1 MSLAKYLNR
10 SVGKAGKDAA
20 ARICTLKPME
30 AEHSAIRLTN
40 GNNVIGR
47 SRETG
52 IRDLYCSKKQL
63 QLKVDMERGSVR
75 LKVLGVNPCGVNGVM
90 ALRNTECDLQHG
102 DLLEIVYGRHP
113 FEIIFNPTPPT
124 KPEIECNEV
133 PAETDISMTEASE
146 ASEEDKWNSVTNGE
160 LVVYSSAG
168 LRASSKIAGYDMDGT
183 IITTKSG
190 NVFPKNIS
198 DWQILYPE
206 VPEKLQKLHKDGFKI
221 CFFTNQGGIARG
233 KIKLDDFKVKIKEIV
248 KKLNVPVQVFIA
260 IGNGQYRKPKTGMWI
275 ELTSSMNNE
284 VPITLERSF
293 FVGDA
298 AGRPETG
305 KGVTKQR
312 KDHSLADRLFAAN
325 IGIAFF
331 TPEEHFL
338 NRRTEQW
345 NKPDFEPGRILDD
358 VAQFEPDDVQFDTKK
373 CEMIIIVGLPGSGK
387 SHFCNTVLSPKGYR
401 VVNADTLGSTQ
412 ACLTACQRAQ
422 SSGRSCAVD
431 NTNLDVASRKK
442 FLALAAEKQIPC
454 RCFVMNVTPAQAKHN
469 IAYRE
474 LLDSKHSKI
483 NDMVFNMMK
492 KKYQEPTLDE
502 GFTSI
507 HKVNFKPR
515 FENVQEENFYKMYL
529 LEK

>member
-10 SVGKAGKDAA
+10 SVGKAGKEVA

-30 AEHSAIRLTN
+30 AEHCAIRLTK
-40 GNNVIGR
+40 GINVIGR
-47 SRETG
+47 SKETG
-52 IRDLYCSKKQL
+52 IRDLRCSKKQL
-63 QLKVDMERGSVR
+63 QLEVDMERASVR
-75 LKVLGVNPCGVNGVM
+75 LKVLGLNPCGVNGVM
-90 ALRNTECDLQHG
+90 ALQNTECDLEHG
-102 DLLEIVYGRHP
+102 DLLEVVYGRHP
-113 FEIIFNPTPPT
+113 FEVIFNPAPSAKAET
-124 KPEIECNEV
+124 EGNEV
-133 PAETDISMTEASE
+133 HAETETSTTEAS
-146 ASEEDKWNSVTNGE
+146 ASEEDKWDSVKNGE
-160 LVVYSSAG
+160 LVIYSSAG

-190 NVFPKNIS
+190 NVFPKNTS

-206 VPEKLQKLHKDGFKI
+206 VPEKLQKLHMDGFKI

-233 KIKLDDFKVKIKEIV
+233 KIKLDDFKVKIKDIV

-260 IGNGQYRKPKTGMWI
+260 IGSGQYRKPRTGMWL
-275 ELTSSMNNE
+275 ELTSGMNND

-305 KGVTKQR
+305 KGITKQR

-325 IGIAFF
+325 IGISFF

-345 NKPDFEPGRILDD
+345 NKPDFEPGNTLDD
-358 VAQFEPDDVQFDTKK
+358 VAQFEPDDVQFDKTK
-373 CEMIIIVGLPGSGK
+373 CEMIIVVGLPGSGK

-412 ACLTACQRAQ
+412 ACLTECQRAQ
-422 SSGRSCAVD
+422 RSGRSCVVD
-431 NTNLDVASRKK
+431 NTNVDVASRKK
-442 FLALAAEKQIPC
+442 FLALAAEMQIPC

-474 LLDSKHSKI
+474 LLDSSHSKI

-492 KKYQEPTLDE
+492 KKYQVPTLEE

-515 FENVQEENFYKMYL
+515 FTNVQEKNLYKMYL